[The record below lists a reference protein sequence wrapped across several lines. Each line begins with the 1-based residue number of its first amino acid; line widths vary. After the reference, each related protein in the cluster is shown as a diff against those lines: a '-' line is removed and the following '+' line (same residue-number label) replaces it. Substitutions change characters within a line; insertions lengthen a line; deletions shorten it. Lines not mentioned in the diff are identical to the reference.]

1 MAGFNALS
9 ECEKRLFGFLA
20 TAAET
25 DFYWDYDSYYK
36 DDPEQE
42 AGMFVR
48 SNVAQF
54 PPRTELRYDNMR
66 GEKQIVSVAA
76 VSNAVQCKYAAAIL
90 ADLARRRREEDS
102 GIAAGAR
109 PALGK
114 ETAVVL
120 TDENLLL
127 PLLYA
132 LPADIARRRDMGDLA
147 GALRLIDARL
157 SSGVQPLLAPRR
169 EAERL
174 RLTRL
179 PYDYPYTRPEA
190 VALVRAEWPG
200 FTEAQFDALLDGGV
214 MVDYVI
220 GVSAGIAYGV
230 SYVSKQ
236 PRRNLEILTRFVN
249 DRRYMG
255 WGNFFDPRNR
265 SYFGLKFAYDTIPNE
280 LVPFDYDTFE
290 AYPGQV
296 EAVVTNL
303 QTGRAEYREVP
314 RRDAS
319 FLLLQAT
326 CAMPVLF
333 QPIRLDDGAPYL
345 DGGCSD
351 AIPWKRALAVGCDR
365 VVVVLTRERSYRKEQ
380 EQLMPLFR
388 RVYRKYPVF
397 LEGLRTRAERYN
409 QCREELFALEQEG
422 RVLVIAP
429 ANTRGF
435 SRTERDRQKILAL
448 WQDGFFAG
456 RRAAEAVR
464 DFWTR
469 ETPSAGTPE

>member
-1 MAGFNALS
+1 MKTGL
-9 ECEKRLFGFLA
+9 
-20 TAAET
+20 
-25 DFYWDYDSYYK
+25 
-36 DDPEQE
+36 
-42 AGMFVR
+42 
-48 SNVAQF
+48 
-54 PPRTELRYDNMR
+54 
-66 GEKQIVSVAA
+66 
-76 VSNAVQCKYAAAIL
+76 
-90 ADLARRRREEDS
+90 
-102 GIAAGAR
+102 
-109 PALGK
+109 
-114 ETAVVL
+114 VL
-120 TDENLLL
+120 E
-127 PLLYA
+127 
-132 LPADIARRRDMGDLA
+132 G
-147 GALRLIDARL
+147 GALRTIF
-157 SSGVQPLLAPRR
+157 SSGVCDAFLN
-169 EAERL
+169 EK
-174 RLTRL
+174 L
-179 PYDYPYTRPEA
+179 PMPDYT
-190 VALVRAEWPG
+190 
-200 FTEAQFDALLDGGV
+200 
-214 MVDYVI
+214 I

-230 SYVSKQ
+230 SYLSRQK
-236 PRRNLEILTRFVN
+236 RRNLQLLMHYAN

-365 VVVVLTRERSYRKEQ
+365 VVVVLTRERSYRKEP

-448 WQDGFFAG
+448 WRTASSPAAGLRRRCGTPGRGRHLPLGHRNSSRPPPIFQWAAVSSWRKWFCTRNPYCFLRFTIFLRKFYKILEILFPACRFAYIMLERSIHDRIGPAVPDGLEYWERKAQL
-456 RRAAEAVR
+456 
-464 DFWTR
+464 WTFSPSL
-469 ETPSAGTPE
+469 PSAAAWRSSCTA